1 MNNKTLS
8 CDITEDLTCPV
19 CGVKIDSTEIP
30 WSQLNNYVEFECIEC
45 EHKIWAEWQ
54 PYVLI
59 GKVDPFAEK
68 TTLNRY
74 RLRIPALS
82 LLWHTVD
89 ANSEEEALQ
98 KVVDIINS
106 DTVDY
111 SDKACWEI
119 EKLCTCGKPVI
130 AGDWCED
137 HMPR

>member
-68 TTLNRY
+68 TT
-74 RLRIPALS
+74 
-82 LLWHTVD
+82 
-89 ANSEEEALQ
+89 
-98 KVVDIINS
+98 
-106 DTVDY
+106 
-111 SDKACWEI
+111 

-130 AGDWCED
+130 DGDWCED
-137 HMPR
+137 HMPL